1 MSRNNK
7 NDNYSAKKMIR
18 ESLPI
23 LGALFLAMVSVAY
36 ILFRSWSN
44 KLYYEKW
51 KEYED
56 CGI

>member
-1 MSRNNK
+1 M
-7 NDNYSAKKMIR
+7 
-18 ESLPI
+18 PV
-23 LGALFLAMVSVAY
+23 LGAIFLVIVSVSY

>member
-18 ESLPI
+18 ESLPV
-23 LGALFLAMVSVAY
+23 LVALFLAMVSVAY

>member
-1 MSRNNK
+1 MFR
-7 NDNYSAKKMIR
+7 D
-18 ESLPI
+18 SLPI
-23 LGALFLAMVSVAY
+23 LGALFLVIASAAY
-36 ILFRSWSN
+36 ILFRIWDN

>member
-1 MSRNNK
+1 MSRKKK
-7 NDNYSAKKMIR
+7 NIYPAKKMFR
-18 ESLPI
+18 DSLPV
-23 LGALFLAMVSVAY
+23 LGAIFLVIVSVAY

>member
-1 MSRNNK
+1 MSRKKQNICP
-7 NDNYSAKKMIR
+7 AKRMFR
-18 ESLPI
+18 DSLPI
-23 LGALFLAMVSVAY
+23 LGAIFLVIVSVAY

>member
-1 MSRNNK
+1 MF
-7 NDNYSAKKMIR
+7 R

-23 LGALFLAMVSVAY
+23 LGAIFLLITSAAY
-36 ILFRSWSN
+36 ILFRSRSN
-44 KLYYEKW
+44 RIYYEKW